1 MSSDMGEDHISM
13 YIGWDKC
20 GDHSYEWMT
29 KATTFLDCAFSRTK
43 MVRCPCS
50 RCQNTRCLDDKKMMV
65 VDLCKYG
72 FVPGYEVRTFHDE
85 KATQAIEEEEH
96 DYDDMEVDRM
106 DEMLEDIQLEI
117 LEDPPIAE
125 VEAFFKL
132 QKSCCKSTQK

>member
-1 MSSDMGEDHISM
+1 MI
-13 YIGWDKC
+13 
-20 GDHSYEWMT
+20 
-29 KATTFLDCAFSRTK
+29 KAITFLDCDFSRIK

-72 FVPGYEVRTFHDE
+72 FMPGSEVWTVHGQ
-85 KATQAIEEEEH
+85 KATKEIDEEEQ
-96 DYDDMEVDRM
+96 DYIDMGVDTM

-117 LEDPPIAE
+117 LEDPPTTE

-132 QKSCCKSTQK
+132 HKSRCMSTQK